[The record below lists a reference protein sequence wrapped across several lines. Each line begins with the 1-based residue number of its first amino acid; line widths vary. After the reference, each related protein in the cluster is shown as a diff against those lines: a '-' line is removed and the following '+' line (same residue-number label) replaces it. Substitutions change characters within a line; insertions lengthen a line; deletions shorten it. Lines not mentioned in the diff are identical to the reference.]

1 MFSPASGRI
10 IIYHNSYLPDL
21 PKCSRIVPFL
31 KLRIK
36 PGGLQT
42 YNRAPQTTNLHALHL
57 FYDIIGDLSH
67 FITYVYI
74 KCNQPL
80 FYNMRDGGCSLQQ
93 LIWKSVS
100 WRNAPSIC
108 SSITAALWVLP
119 NLTSNWLT
127 RLVLLGLISI
137 EDCHIIKKNKNNL
150 LWMDR

>member
-36 PGGLQT
+36 PSGLQT

-67 FITYVYI
+67 FITYVNI

-93 LIWKSVS
+93 LIESRCHEEMHQAYVPKSQQLYVYY
-100 WRNAPSIC
+100 
-108 SSITAALWVLP
+108 
-119 NLTSNWLT
+119 LTLHPT
-127 RLVLLGLISI
+127 G
-137 EDCHIIKKNKNNL
+137 
-150 LWMDR
+150 